1 MQVGGGT
8 KAHRVRI
15 NLSTCWLKSTLPPPT
30 EAPPP
35 PTEAPTFIVV
45 AIYDPRFRQPG
56 LLAWPPR
63 HGGRAL
69 HGLYWERWPVEQIPS
84 AGKQMLGSAR
94 QFVFASE
101 SCQRLPELNLFPN
114 FSSTQ
119 KPFSLL
125 LGILGWVLPL
135 ASDGRFT
142 GNQSCSSLQQKIKE
156 DSHENQSC
164 STTRIW

>member
-84 AGKQMLGSAR
+84 SRQADAGQCASIRVCVRELPATTGTESVSQLFLNPEAFLTTSGNPGLGATAR
-94 QFVFASE
+94 QRWTVYWK
-101 SCQRLPELNLFPN
+101 L
-114 FSSTQ
+114 
-119 KPFSLL
+119 K
-125 LGILGWVLPL
+125 
-135 ASDGRFT
+135 
-142 GNQSCSSLQQKIKE
+142 LQ
-156 DSHENQSC
+156 
-164 STTRIW
+164 